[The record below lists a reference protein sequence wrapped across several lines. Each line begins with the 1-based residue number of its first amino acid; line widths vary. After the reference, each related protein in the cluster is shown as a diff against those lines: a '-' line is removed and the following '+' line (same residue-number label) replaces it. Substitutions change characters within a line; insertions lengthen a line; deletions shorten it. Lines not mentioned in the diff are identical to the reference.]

1 MGWFEDQ
8 IHQRKSN
15 DDQMFRDSLQEAAEM
30 VMGEKQSLHEDNR
43 ILTANAL
50 QRVLRYY
57 HMKYTEPPSQKKELE
72 DQLDYVVHPQGMMYR
87 KVLMEKGWHRD
98 AVGAM
103 LGFLAQDGTPVA
115 LIPHGF
121 LGYRCY
127 DPAKEDW
134 FLVNSRSEAR
144 LKDEAYCFYRP
155 FPQKEIRLPDL
166 VKYILVSLKLSDFLL
181 VLAVTLLS
189 VLVGFLVPRLTKLL
203 YGPVLDS
210 GVASV
215 LVAMG
220 IFMLCVRISMLIIN
234 TGSELVSG
242 CVQTRLQ
249 VNIESA
255 AMMRV
260 LSLPPDFFRNYSSG
274 ELSSRMNSINSLCS
288 AIVSAVLSSG
298 LTSIVSLLYITQ
310 IFNYTPTL
318 VVPSLVIIILTV
330 GLSLITMLMEIRRQ
344 KSIMETDAKTLGLAF
359 ALVNGI
365 QKIRL
370 SGAEKRSFSRWA
382 KFYNRSAQLQY
393 NPPLIL
399 KVNSVLSE
407 GIKLIGTIVLYAIA
421 ISSQVSVDDY
431 MAFNASYSMV
441 MGAFTSLAGVVL
453 VFARI
458 KPVLDMASPIL
469 KTVPESKGNGT
480 VVTSLR
486 GSIEL
491 DNVTFSYEGNGKKVI
506 DDLSLKIRAGEYVAI
521 VGPSGCGKS
530 TLMRILLG
538 FESPQKGSVFYDGK
552 NLEQLDLRSLRRQI
566 GTVMQN
572 GGLFNDS
579 IYANIAI
586 SAPTLTLDEA
596 WKAAETA
603 CIADDIR
610 EMPMGMHTMISEGQ
624 GGISGGQK
632 QRLMI
637 ARAIAPKP
645 SILIFDEATSAL
657 DNIAQKK
664 VTQALDDLHCTR
676 LVIAHRLST
685 IRSCSRILYLGDGK
699 ILEEGT
705 YEELMEK
712 KGLFADMVARQQI
725 SLPEAASET

>member
-8 IHQRKSN
+8 IHQRKTN

-87 KVLMEKGWHRD
+87 KVLLEKGWHRD

-166 VKYILVSLKLSDFLL
+166 VKYILISLKLSDFLL

-506 DDLSLKIRAGEYVAI
+506 DNLSLKIRAGEYVAI

-552 NLEQLDLRSLRRQI
+552 NLDQLDLRSLRRQI

>member
-1 MGWFEDQ
+1 
-8 IHQRKSN
+8 
-15 DDQMFRDSLQEAAEM
+15 MFRDSLQEAAEM

-87 KVLMEKGWHRD
+87 KVLLEKGWHRD

-166 VKYILVSLKLSDFLL
+166 VKYILISLKLSDFLL

-421 ISSQVSVDDY
+421 ISSQVSVEDY

-506 DDLSLKIRAGEYVAI
+506 DNLSLKIRAGEYVAI

-552 NLEQLDLRSLRRQI
+552 NLDQLDLRSLRRQI